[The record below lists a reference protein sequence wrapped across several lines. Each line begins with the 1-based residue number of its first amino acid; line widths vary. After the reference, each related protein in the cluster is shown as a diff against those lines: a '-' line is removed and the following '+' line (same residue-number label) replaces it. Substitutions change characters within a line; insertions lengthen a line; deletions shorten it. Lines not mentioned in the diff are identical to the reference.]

1 MKSSSLFV
9 SAGLALSLLS
19 VGISAHAQKPIELS
33 LGHVLTLESH
43 YHAAAKTFA
52 DTVEARSKGTMKIN
66 LFPAGQLGG
75 EVKMI
80 QAVRT
85 GTQDLVITGGGPV
98 ENTARDFSV
107 YSFPYLF
114 NDLDHAN
121 SVMQGPIG
129 QEMLGLLSKSNI
141 LGLGFISAIER
152 NIFTNGKRITKAS
165 DMNGLKIRVIQGQGF
180 VKTYEALGA
189 QPTPMAYAELYTALQ
204 NGAVDAAEN
213 SPDVFVQDKF
223 IEVSKTYTMA
233 RVMYMPAMI
242 LMSPA
247 RYDRLTAE
255 QKQIIRDATAAAIGA
270 AEVHYKKAYTESL
283 QIIKNRGIEVIE
295 PDLASFHAT
304 RESVHAS
311 LLNSMP
317 QTRPWYEKITAASKK

>member
-1 MKSSSLFV
+1 MKTSTFFAPVALALGLL
-9 SAGLALSLLS
+9 SAGA
-19 VGISAHAQKPIELS
+19 VQAQKTVELN

-43 YHAAAKTFA
+43 YHAAAASFA
-52 DTVEARSKGTMKIN
+52 KEVEERSKGTMKVN
-66 LFPAGQLGG
+66 VFPAGQLGG

-85 GTQDLVITGGGPV
+85 GTQDLVITGGGPI
-98 ENTARDFSV
+98 ENTVKEFSV
-107 YSFPYLF
+107 YSFPYLYNSLEQA
-114 NDLDHAN
+114 ND
-121 SVMQGPIG
+121 SMQGPIG
-129 QEMLGLLSKSNI
+129 KEMLELMGKYNL
-141 LGLGFISAIER
+141 LGLGFIAPIER

-165 DMNGLKIRVIQGQGF
+165 DMKGLKIRVIQGQGF

-233 RVMYMPAMI
+233 KVMYMPALI

-247 RYDRLTAE
+247 RYKSLTEE
-255 QKQIIRDATAAAIGA
+255 QQKVIQEATAAAVDA
-270 AEVHYKKAYTESL
+270 AFDHYKKGYAESMK
-283 QIIKNRGIEVIE
+283 IIKDKGIEIIE
-295 PDLASFHAT
+295 PDLDSFHAT
-304 RESVHAS
+304 KEGVHKS
-311 LLNSMP
+311 LLESMP
-317 QTRPWYEKITAASKK
+317 QTKAWYDKIVAETASK

>member
-1 MKSSSLFV
+1 MKTSSLLV
-9 SAGLALSLLS
+9 SATLACSLMS
-19 VGISAHAQKPIELS
+19 AGSAAHAQKVVELS
-33 LGHVLTLESH
+33 VGHVLTTESH
-43 YHAAAKTFA
+43 YHAAATAFA
-52 DTVEARSKGTMKIN
+52 KEVEARSKGTMKIN
-66 LFPAGQLGG
+66 IFPAGQLGG

-98 ENTARDFSV
+98 ENTAKEFSV

-114 NDLDHAN
+114 NGLAQAN
-121 SVMQGPIG
+121 DVMQGPVG
-129 QEMLGLLSKSNI
+129 KEMLDLLSKYNL
-141 LGLGFISAIER
+141 LGLGFISPIER

-189 QPTPMAYAELYTALQ
+189 QPTPMAYSELYTALQ

-233 RVMYMPAMI
+233 KVMYMPALI
-242 LMSPA
+242 LMSPS
-247 RYDRLTAE
+247 RFGRLTPE
-255 QKQIIRDATAAAIGA
+255 QQQIIREATAAAIA
-270 AEVHYKKAYTESL
+270 SADAHYKKGYADSL
-283 QIIKNRGIEVIE
+283 KIIKERGIEVIE

-304 RESVHAS
+304 GESVHAS
-311 LLNSMP
+311 LLNSLP
-317 QTRPWYEKITAASKK
+317 QTKPWYEKIVAQTK